1 MKARNIIELV
11 CVEVVELVTEYLGR
25 AMAPDERARLEQ
37 HLLVC
42 PPCTAYLEQV
52 KATLSLARGLGQGA
66 PEGSGDAD
74 ASLLN
79 LYRRWNRK

>member
-11 CVEVVELVTEYLGR
+11 CVEVVELVTEYLSR
-25 AMAPDERARLEQ
+25 AMPPEERARLEQ

-52 KATLSLARGLGQGA
+52 KTTRQLARGLGQDTPDGGDVGA
-66 PEGSGDAD
+66 AV
-74 ASLLN
+74 LN

>member
-11 CVEVVELVTEYLGR
+11 CVEVVELVTDYLSR
-25 AMAPDERARLEQ
+25 AMRPEERARLEQ

-52 KATLSLARGLGQGA
+52 KATQKLARGLGLDA
-66 PEGSGDAD
+66 PDGGDVD

-79 LYRRWNRK
+79 LFRGWNRK

>member
-11 CVEVVELVTEYLGR
+11 CIEVVELITEYLGG
-25 AMAPDERARLEQ
+25 AMVPEERARLEQ

-42 PPCTAYLEQV
+42 PPCTAYLAQV
-52 KATLSLARGLGQGA
+52 KATQKLARGLGQGTL
-66 PEGSGDAD
+66 ESGDGE

>member
-11 CVEVVELVTEYLGR
+11 CIEVVELVTDYLGR
-25 AMAPDERARLEQ
+25 AMVPEERARLEQ

-52 KATLSLARGLGQGA
+52 KATRKFARGLEQDA
-66 PEGSGDAD
+66 PRGDAVD

-79 LYRRWNRK
+79 LYRRWKRK